1 MLKQN
6 TEIDVPA
13 PGPTALAESGAAT
26 VCLLDLSKQQRNLLL
41 LRPVFALEL
50 AKNSYGADASGT
62 ANLMDGVDTHYLVLS
77 ALDFMMEGTTM
88 NMGCTEDEVVT
99 HLTNVAAQMKPSLT
113 YSLARKVAEIVIDT
127 LDNKVKGYKEF
138 EFEYFDASEGQM
150 RPIRFRLVSYE
161 PDLEDVYR
169 YRPTSEGYL
178 VYLGMLDMAPEDAQ
192 VVMEKMLDVLLKRGA
207 FDVALEVAKRA
218 RKLSLEY
225 RQLIGDRLNQAI
237 RAPGSV
243 KWVTDVAV
251 KLAGARSHVQ
261 ERQAEDQRMEEA
273 VRDAVIKAEEP
284 KARRDLSQLLK
295 TLQGAGLIRAYLVN
309 DILVAPQ
316 RFLDAQ
322 KAVFRAKRAGSLPD
336 LELRLFPQLLGLSS
350 KFLAA
355 NGEHVVS
362 AFHPPLWPKVYG
374 LNSVFSLLLER
385 RAEDGPPEADTGEI
399 TPHVPYPDRFS
410 KELILKVEAW
420 IAHQFER
427 SGTYQLEELL
437 HKGALAG
444 FDLDM
449 LHFAIIRL
457 FRCYAPTE
465 SSFPYVSVEANGRF
479 VLDVAS
485 GTNLQFISTK
495 DFND

>member
-1 MLKQN
+1 MLTK
-6 TEIDVPA
+6 PA
-13 PGPTALAESGAAT
+13 DMDAPDHDTTAPAESGAAM
-26 VCLLDLSKQQRNLLL
+26 VNLLDLSKQQRNLIL

-50 AKNSYGADASGT
+50 AKNSYGVDATGT
-62 ANLMDGVDTHYLVLS
+62 ASLMEGVDTHYLVLS

-88 NMGCTEDEVVT
+88 NMGCTQDEVVM
-99 HLTNVAAQMKPSLT
+99 HLTNVTLQMKPSLT
-113 YSLARKVAEIVIDT
+113 FPLARKVAETVIDT

-138 EFEYFDASEGQM
+138 DFDYFDAGVRQI
-150 RPIRFRLVSYE
+150 RPVRFRLVSYE

-243 KWVTDVAV
+243 KWVTDVAA
-251 KLAGARSHVQ
+251 KLVGARSHVQ
-261 ERQAEDQRMEEA
+261 ERQAEDQRMEDA
-273 VRDAVIKAEEP
+273 VREAVIKAEDP
-284 KARRDLSQLLK
+284 KARLDLSQLLK

-322 KAVFRAKRAGSLPD
+322 KALFRAKRPGGLPD
-336 LELRLFPQLLGLSS
+336 LESRLFPQLLGLSS
-350 KFLAA
+350 KVLAA
-355 NGEHVVS
+355 NAEHVVS
-362 AFHPPLWPKVYG
+362 GFHPPMWPKVYD

-385 RAEDGPPEADTGEI
+385 RAEDAPPEDDTGEI
-399 TPHVPYPDRFS
+399 TPYVPYPDRFP
-410 KELILKVEAW
+410 KELILKVEDW
-420 IAHQFER
+420 ITQQFER
-427 SGTYQLEELL
+427 SGTYQLDELVL
-437 HKGALAG
+437 KGAEAG

-449 LHFAIIRL
+449 LHFAVIRL

-465 SSFPYVSVEANGRF
+465 SSFPHVSVQANGRF

-485 GTNLQFISTK
+485 GTNLQFTSTK